1 MNFNEHIIT
10 KTEVD
15 RKCFI
20 YDELTSVSFSEIEE
34 EIRKRTKRLH
44 ISVYGEYDIKSNIEP
59 FVYLQASF
67 EGYKYRTLL
76 HKNIFNK
83 ENVNSY
89 YDYLADNLA
98 CQFAHQFFGNNL
110 ESKGE

>member
-1 MNFNEHIIT
+1 MKFNDFIIT

-44 ISVYGEYDIKSNIEP
+44 ISVYGHYCPKSHVEP
-59 FVYLQASF
+59 LVYLQASF
-67 EGYKYRTLL
+67 EGYNYKTLL
-76 HKNIFNK
+76 QKKYFNK
-83 ENVNSY
+83 EDVNSY
-89 YDYLADNLA
+89 YDYLANNITH
-98 CQFAHQFFGNNL
+98 QFAHKFFGNDL
-110 ESKGE
+110 ES

>member
-1 MNFNEHIIT
+1 MNFNEYIIT
-10 KTEVD
+10 KFEVD
-15 RKCFI
+15 RKCFV
-20 YDELTSVSFSEIEE
+20 YHDLTSVSFSEIEE

-59 FVYLQASF
+59 FVYLQVSF

-76 HKNIFNK
+76 YKKEFNK
-83 ENVNSY
+83 ESVNSY
-89 YDYLADNLA
+89 YDYLVNIIVH
-98 CQFAHQFFGNNL
+98 QFAYKFFGNNL